1 MASPETPDPL
11 VGKIVS
17 VYRITERL
25 GSGSFATVYRA
36 EHTITLTGVAMKAI
50 CKTSVASPDEF
61 ELLQREVKLMKG
73 MDHPFVA
80 FLYDVL
86 DDDSYFYLVIELVDG
101 GSLLTYIRYSQSL
114 NEATARRIFYQIVSV
129 LEYLHNDR
137 HIAHRDIKPEN
148 VLLDR
153 NLNIRVV
160 DFGLARAFT
169 RSNPFL
175 DTTCGSPAY
184 IAPEILQ
191 QKPYTAAA
199 DIWSAGILLYG
210 VVAGRLPFYDQN
222 IAVML
227 SNVMTMEPAIPPDLT
242 PFLRRL
248 LTRCLIKDPRLRITL
263 QEIHEDPWLAEY
275 EDSRLLSEDADM
287 LQSLRIMIVDTLDDA
302 ILSEMKV
309 YGYDTAG
316 LLAEVRSGKVTARTA
331 AYKMLKR
338 ERSIQE
344 IHHWQTA
351 RAAKAETLMREGRI
365 ALEERP
371 TVARSQEVSI
381 CRRDLRIPYIPR
393 RVDQTSRR
401 RVRVRAVV
409 ASTKRSESPK
419 PTALAPLPEL
429 KP

>member
-1 MASPETPDPL
+1 
-11 VGKIVS
+11 
-17 VYRITERL
+17 
-25 GSGSFATVYRA
+25 
-36 EHTITLTGVAMKAI
+36 MKAI
-50 CKTSVASPDEF
+50 CKASVASPDEF
-61 ELLQREVKLMKG
+61 ELLQREVNLMKD

-86 DDDSYFYLVIELVDG
+86 DDQSYFYLVIELVDG
-101 GSLLTYIRYSQSL
+101 GSLLTYIRDSQSL

-175 DTTCGSPAY
+175 ETTCGSPAY

-210 VVAGRLPFYDQN
+210 VVAGRLPFYDPN
-222 IAVML
+222 ISTML
-227 SNVMTMEPAIPPDLT
+227 SNTMTMDPVIPPDLT

-248 LTRCLIKDPRLRITL
+248 LFRCLIKDPRMRITL
-263 QEIHEDPWLAEY
+263 QEIHDDPWLAEY

-287 LQSLRIMIVDTLDDA
+287 LRTLRVMNVEVLDNG
-302 ILSEMKV
+302 ILSEMKMF
-309 YGYDTAG
+309 GFDNAG
-316 LLAEVRSGKVTARTA
+316 LLAEVKSGKVTPRTA
-331 AYKMLKR
+331 VYKMLKR

-344 IHHWQTA
+344 IHHWQAT
-351 RAAKAETLMREGRI
+351 RAAKAETLMRESRI
-365 ALEERP
+365 SLDERP
-371 TVARSQEVSI
+371 TFARSQDVTV
-381 CRRDLRIPYIPR
+381 CRRDLRIPL
-393 RVDQTSRR
+393 VSRR
-401 RVRVRAVV
+401 IDQASKPRVRVRPVIP
-409 ASTKRSESPK
+409 SGKRSESPRAN
-419 PTALAPLPEL
+419 ALAPLPEL
-429 KP
+429 KE